1 MPDVAAEAPVV
12 AEVVVAV
19 DIACNSSDIQFSFQ
33 KVFCFAFLE
42 SYIFISDEKVKAQS
56 NRRRNY
62 IFSFSWQ
69 FQDHIGSFLSCFTY
83 PS

>member
-1 MPDVAAEAPVV
+1 MPDVAPEAP
-12 AEVVVAV
+12 EVVVAV
-19 DIACNSSDIQFSFQ
+19 DIACNSPDIQFSFQ
-33 KVFCFAFLE
+33 QVFCFAFLG
-42 SYIFISDEKVKAQS
+42 SYIFIFDEKVKVQS